1 MFERIED
8 YFIAMV
14 SDLKNKEYGEGN
26 YTQERVQEF
35 VCVKNKGTYY
45 KDLMTNEKP
54 KTHKEIAEEI
64 GV

>member
-45 KDLMTNEKP
+45 KDLMTNEKYNFLNYQ
-54 KTHKEIAEEI
+54 IWI
-64 GV
+64 Y